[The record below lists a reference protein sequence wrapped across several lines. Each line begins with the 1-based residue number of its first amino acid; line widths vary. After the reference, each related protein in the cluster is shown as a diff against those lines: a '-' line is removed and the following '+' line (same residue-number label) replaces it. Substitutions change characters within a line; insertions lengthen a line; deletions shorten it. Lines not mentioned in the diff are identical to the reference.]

1 MKVLRSHLTS
11 VPQKLWQRILF
22 KQIPLLSVVSSTLQN
37 NSLFFTSQS
46 IPFRLPP
53 YFAFLSHII
62 IFLSLCES
70 YSSYKVWIYL
80 QKTNKKKHFASK
92 RKIVLQLWL
101 LFFLLSC
108 HILLETG
115 NMNDPLQ
122 KLKSEKA
129 LVTLSNISVYFFY
142 VFIFTDNLS

>member
-1 MKVLRSHLTS
+1 MDLPSEN
-11 VPQKLWQRILF
+11 KL
-22 KQIPLLSVVSSTLQN
+22 
-37 NSLFFTSQS
+37 
-46 IPFRLPP
+46 
-53 YFAFLSHII
+53 
-62 IFLSLCES
+62 
-70 YSSYKVWIYL
+70 
-80 QKTNKKKHFASK
+80 KKKHFASK

-142 VFIFTDNLS
+142 LFIFTDNLS